1 MCQDLKCLFYV
12 VEHRFYG
19 DSQPFGDWSTANL
32 KYLNSTQALA
42 DLKNFIVTTDAQLV
56 EKYGGKPRKW
66 VTIGGSYPGA
76 LSAWFNQQYPG
87 VAAASWSSSG
97 VILPIKD
104 FTNFDL
110 DIYTASDRSGALC
123 PQVIKNI
130 TDYLEQAITDKLT
143 PEDK

>member
-19 DSQPFGDWSTANL
+19 DSQPFADWSTANL

-76 LSAWFNQQYPG
+76 LSAWFN
-87 VAAASWSSSG
+87 
-97 VILPIKD
+97 
-104 FTNFDL
+104 
-110 DIYTASDRSGALC
+110 
-123 PQVIKNI
+123 
-130 TDYLEQAITDKLT
+130 
-143 PEDK
+143 